1 MTAVDES
8 RAALEAELELLRAR
22 CDQLQEALDSRVV
35 IEQAKGMLAERFGC
49 DVNTAFEALRAGA
62 RSTQRKLHE
71 LAAEVVA
78 SRETPAE
85 IKLNGRRP
93 V

>member
-1 MTAVDES
+1 
-8 RAALEAELELLRAR
+8 
-22 CDQLQEALDSRVV
+22 
-35 IEQAKGMLAERFGC
+35 MLAERFGC
-49 DVNTAFEALRAGA
+49 DVGTAFEVLRAGA

-78 SRETPAE
+78 SRETPAA
-85 IKLNGRRP
+85 IRLNGRRP